1 MIGHPPVR
9 SVDPRAVC
17 LAAIAAGA
25 LSAAAVS
32 PLSAAPPQ
40 WRPVS
45 TTADLIPGTE
55 IAFNS
60 FNPPSVNLD
69 GTVVFRARSRGPQ
82 QPIRGLFLRRAGGA
96 IEEIARVGSVVP
108 DPNNTEYP
116 PGSGQLAPFREFPSF
131 PRIDAASD
139 AIASRGQSQPV
150 WTYLAGDG
158 KESRVGTAGVYAL
171 VGGTLQS
178 GATALG
184 AVTDAAT
191 GELVFPH
198 FAVPGAPEGTRF
210 MQFPGAAS
218 ITDGDT
224 VVFKGNWIDP
234 LTKEGFTGVY
244 YRRVDAATPDAPIE
258 RVAVSGTLIPG
269 QGAAGSLVFGST
281 SPPSAA
287 DGRLVFL
294 GLDDEDDP
302 TFGAIYLADLVPDPP
317 LVAVASIGGQVPG
330 EPKGVGFTR
339 LGEALAFDGRFVA
352 FWGAWGEAW
361 REIVLTCPSDGN
373 ADLIAYCLEEFPDG
387 FTTEVPVEQGIFV
400 YDSMLGRTYVV
411 SKTNRPDGGPEF
423 VDYLYWNFSGRVPG
437 TGGGGG
443 GGGGHGDEGGLAHEG
458 DEEFA
463 RWRSSAFVAASGSG
477 GATVRVAFTGR
488 SLYSAAGADTA
499 VDSIMLWRGPGR
511 GGVMTMTQTGGK
523 GAVID
528 PDAPG
533 DPVVTAVGL
542 EREGLRGPHLAISV
556 SMEDP
561 SLKEATAGIYSA
573 DIADAIP
580 CPVDLDGDGRVD
592 GRDLTILLA
601 DWGPCP
607 GCIADFTGDGEV
619 GGADLAILLSS
630 WGVCE

>member
-1 MIGHPPVR
+1 MTCHPPTRRVG
-9 SVDPRAVC
+9 PRAVC
-17 LAAIAAGA
+17 LGGIAAGVA
-25 LSAAAVS
+25 SATLAS
-32 PLSAAPPQ
+32 PLGATPPD
-40 WRPVS
+40 WRPIS
-45 TTADLIPGTE
+45 TTADLIPGTK
-55 IAFNS
+55 IAFSS
-60 FNPPSVNLD
+60 FNPPSVNRD

-82 QPIRGLFLRRAGGA
+82 QPIRGLFLRRGDGA

-116 PGSGQLAPFREFPSF
+116 PGSGQLAPFAEFPSF
-131 PRIDAASD
+131 PRIDAASE

-150 WTYLAGDG
+150 WTYLDGDG
-158 KESRVGTAGVYAL
+158 LETRVGTAGVYAR
-171 VGGTLQS
+171 VDGVLQS

-184 AVTDAAT
+184 AVTDPAD
-191 GELVFPH
+191 GGLVFPH

-210 MQFPGAAS
+210 SQFPGAAS

-224 VVFKGNWIDP
+224 IVFKGNWVDP

-244 YRRVDAATPDAPIE
+244 YRRVDAASPDAPIE

-269 QGAAGSLVFGST
+269 QAAAGSLVFGST

-294 GLDDEDDP
+294 GLDDEDKP
-302 TFGAIYLADLVPDPP
+302 TFGAIYLADLAPAPQLVP
-317 LVAVASIGGQVPG
+317 VASIGGQVPG

-352 FWGAWGEAW
+352 FWGAWGEEW
-361 REIVLTCPSDGN
+361 RQIVLTCPSDGN
-373 ADLIAYCLEEFPDG
+373 AGLIAYCLQEFPEG
-387 FTTEVPVEQGIFV
+387 FATEVPVEQGIFV
-400 YDSMLGRTYVV
+400 HDSLLKQTYAV
-411 SKTNRPDGGPEF
+411 SKANRPDGGTEF

-437 TGGGGG
+437 TGGHGGE
-443 GGGGHGDEGGLAHEG
+443 GDEGGVTHEG

-488 SLYSAAGADTA
+488 SLESGVDGDAA

-511 GGVMTMTQTGGK
+511 GEVTTMASTGGS
-523 GAVID
+523 GAAID

-542 EREGLRGPHLAISV
+542 EREGLRGRHFAIAV

-561 SLKEATAGIYSA
+561 NSKEAWAGVYAA
-573 DIADAIP
+573 DIVDVIP
-580 CPVDLDGDGRVD
+580 CPVDLDGDRQVD
-592 GRDLTILLA
+592 GRDLGILLIE
-601 DWGPCP
+601 WGHCP
-607 GCIADFTGDGEV
+607 GCASDLTGDGEV
-619 GGADLAILLSS
+619 GAADLAILLAS